1 MTTASKVNK
10 ELEKQG
16 IDCKIFKG
24 SGYYYFMSSTIPTI
38 DSYYSNN
45 LNHCDTKFIVD
56 YIKKAIYNY
65 V

>member
-16 IDCKIFKG
+16 IDCKMFKG

-45 LNHCDTKFIVD
+45 LHHCNTGFMV
-56 YIKKAIYNY
+56 NY
-65 V
+65 VKGFIKN